1 MNGVGKNLL
10 ELLRNN
16 SSLISMT
23 VQLIVAGERRLV
35 LIPND
40 AYLIDVVELILGA
53 ELANVL
59 LDALIARLD
68 DVTRHFKVAVDH
80 QTLVG
85 HVCVDADFA
94 LVKD

>member
-1 MNGVGKNLL
+1 
-10 ELLRNN
+10 
-16 SSLISMT
+16 MT

-40 AYLIDVVELILGA
+40 PYLIDVVELILGA

-68 DVTRHFKVAVDH
+68 DVTGHFKVAVDH